1 MTDVWGSSLNFT
13 CHEKLLQSETF
24 HGEGTDTCCPTPH
37 TDNVW
42 MPTFE
47 FSDLPSNF
55 RQLLGQ
61 CRELYVSSG
70 EQCVREFP
78 DQVPQTGTGFVQLM
92 DDLHR
97 ALAVKI
103 FITICESDRR
113 WSTNEKFLAEVLF
126 FHLWSKW
133 LNEEELKAALQEM
146 SEKASNLKWY
156 ALVRPFDQIAPLRE
170 RVGEL
175 ETIAIRLAN
184 IIARADGPM
193 KPKEA
198 TRVKMIQDELQRHLR
213 QIPIDEPTKHEEEH
227 EARIEALKKILHDTK
242 NIPETHHGT
251 TAVQNEPN
259 SLSKPRTQIAED
271 IAGKEEPE
279 KSPEQVLQEAL
290 AELDKLIGLD
300 NIKQEVRTLT
310 NFLKV
315 QKQREKAK
323 LPTTGLSLHMV
334 FGGNP
339 GTGKT
344 TVARIV
350 GTIFGAMGV
359 LIKGHLVETDRSGL
373 VAEYAGQTGP
383 KTNKKIDEALDGVLF
398 IDEAYT
404 LIASE
409 GEDPFGHEAVQTL
422 LKRMED
428 DRERLVVVLAGYPLE
443 MEILLRSNPGLSSRF
458 SRNLD
463 FLDYSPLELVH
474 IFGLMCEKNQYV
486 LKPLTRAKVIVG
498 FDYLFQRRDRYF
510 GNGRA
515 VRNLFEHAIRL
526 MANRIAGI
534 AELSVEQLTLLEPHD
549 IEFKEVP
556 LEIFVAV
563 TDEGPLRFHIECPK
577 CKHGKDVSTKFLGQQ
592 MRCPKCEHNFTA
604 AWGTLVPKVE
614 QAVSEPEAK

>member
-1 MTDVWGSSLNFT
+1 MVL
-13 CHEKLLQSETF
+13 
-24 HGEGTDTCCPTPH
+24 
-37 TDNVW
+37 

-47 FSDLPSNF
+47 FTDLPSQF

-61 CRELYVSSG
+61 CRDLYLSSG
-70 EQCVREFP
+70 ELCVHEFP

-97 ALAVKI
+97 ALVVKI
-103 FITICESDRR
+103 FITICEADRR
-113 WSTNEKFLAEVLF
+113 WSTNEKFLAEVLI
-126 FHLWSKW
+126 FHLWSQW
-133 LNEEELKAALQEM
+133 LAEEELKTSIHEM
-146 SEKASNLKWY
+146 SGKASELKWY
-156 ALVRPFDQIAPLRE
+156 AVVRPFDQIAPLRE
-170 RVGEL
+170 RIGEL
-175 ETIAIRLAN
+175 ETIVMRLAN
-184 IIARADGPM
+184 VIARADGPL

-198 TRVKMIQDELQRHLR
+198 TRVKMIHDELQRHLR
-213 QIPIDEPTKHEEEH
+213 QIPIDEPTHHEEET
-227 EARIEALKKILHDTK
+227 EARVEAMEKILRDVKNLPDTRS
-242 NIPETHHGT
+242 GS
-251 TAVQNEPN
+251 TAVQKQPKGDTKHKIEIEEE
-259 SLSKPRTQIAED
+259 L
-271 IAGKEEPE
+271 AGVEKPE
-279 KSPEQVLQEAL
+279 KPPEQVLQEAL
-290 AELDKLIGLD
+290 AELDRLIGLG

-315 QKQREKAK
+315 QKQRDQAG

-359 LIKGHLVETDRSGL
+359 LKKGHLVECDRSGL

-404 LIASE
+404 LISSE

-428 DRERLVVVLAGYPLE
+428 DRERLVVILAGYPFE

-458 SRNLD
+458 SRHLE
-463 FLDYSPLELVH
+463 FLDYSPLELSQ
-474 IFGLMCEKNQYV
+474 IFGLMCDKNKYT
-486 LKPLTRAKVIVG
+486 LKPITRARVIVG
-498 FDYLFQRRDRYF
+498 FDYLYQKRDRYF

-515 VRNLFEHAIRL
+515 ARNLFEHAIRL

-534 AELSVEQLTLLEPHD
+534 AELTIEQLSLLEPQD
-549 IEFKEVP
+549 IEFKDVPPEVFAN
-556 LEIFVAV
+556 LTE
-563 TDEGPLRFHIECPK
+563 DGPLRFTIECPS
-577 CKHGKDVSTKFLGQQ
+577 CKHGKDAPTKFLGQKV
-592 MRCPKCEHNFTA
+592 RCPKCEHSFEA
-604 AWGTLVPKVE
+604 AWGTLVSSAEKSTEKP
-614 QAVSEPEAK
+614 Q

>member
-1 MTDVWGSSLNFT
+1 M
-13 CHEKLLQSETF
+13 
-24 HGEGTDTCCPTPH
+24 
-37 TDNVW
+37 
-42 MPTFE
+42 TFE
-47 FSDLPSNF
+47 FSDLPSQF

-61 CRELYVSSG
+61 CRDLYLSSG

-97 ALAVKI
+97 ALVVKI
-103 FITICESDRR
+103 FITICEADRR
-113 WSTNEKFLAEVLF
+113 WSTNEKFLAEVLL
-126 FHLWSKW
+126 FHLWSQW
-133 LNEEELKAALQEM
+133 LNEEELKAAIHEM
-146 SEKASNLKWY
+146 SGKASSLKWY

-175 ETIAIRLAN
+175 ETIAMRLAN
-184 IIARADGPM
+184 VIARADGPL
-193 KPKEA
+193 KPSEA
-198 TRVKMIQDELQRHLR
+198 NHVKLIQDELQRHLR
-213 QIPIDEPTKHEEEH
+213 QIPIDEPTQHEAEH
-227 EARIEALKKILHDTK
+227 EARIEAIKKILHESKELPDT
-242 NIPETHHGT
+242 HQGS
-251 TAVQNEPN
+251 TAVQNQP
-259 SLSKPRTQIAED
+259 KTAGQPTIKVAEE
-271 IAGKEEPE
+271 IAGKVEPA
-279 KSPEQVLQEAL
+279 KSPEQVLQETL
-290 AELDKLIGLD
+290 AELDRLIGLG

-315 QKQREKAK
+315 QKQREQAG

-359 LIKGHLVETDRSGL
+359 LKKGHLVETDRSGL

-428 DRERLVVVLAGYPLE
+428 DRDQLVVILAGYPLE

-463 FLDYSPLELVH
+463 FLDYSPLELTQ
-474 IFGLMCEKNQYV
+474 IFGLMCDKNKYT
-486 LKPLTRAKVIVG
+486 LMPLTRAKAIVG
-498 FDYLFQRRDRYF
+498 FDYLYQRRDRYF

-515 VRNLFEHAIRL
+515 ARNLFEHSIRL

-534 AELSVEQLTLLEPHD
+534 AELSVEQLSLLEPQD
-549 IEFKEVP
+549 VEFKDVP
-556 LEIFVAV
+556 LEVFVEV
-563 TDEGPLRFHIECPK
+563 TEESALRFKIECPS
-577 CKHGKDVSTKFLGQQ
+577 CQHGKDVPTKYLGQQ
-592 MRCPKCEHNFTA
+592 VRCPKCEHNFSA
-604 AWGTLVPKVE
+604 AWGTLVPKPEKSSE
-614 QAVSEPEAK
+614 QS